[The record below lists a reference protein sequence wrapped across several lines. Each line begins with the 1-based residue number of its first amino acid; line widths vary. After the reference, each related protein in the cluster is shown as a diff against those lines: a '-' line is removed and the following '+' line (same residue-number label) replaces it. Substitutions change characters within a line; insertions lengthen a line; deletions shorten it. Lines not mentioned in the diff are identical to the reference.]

1 MSTPSEYSGSDLP
14 MHNEKPGGAS
24 KKTPFYKRKKFWIIC
39 VIITIVIFAIVIP
52 VVLFVAFPQIAQ
64 MTVNGSSLSFSDV
77 NITFPTYENSK
88 RDVVANQNNSFTM
101 SMSGSLGNTGPL
113 GATISFPSPIT
124 VTWNGILLGSLTLP
138 PVSVAGGS
146 GILVATTT
154 FLIDDSD
161 SFGNFSQFLLSQ
173 NSFTW
178 VMDGVVTVSAL
189 GRTVNGLSLHKEVTL
204 NGMGGFTQAK
214 ILEFSL
220 PSDDPNGGID
230 MSILTSLY
238 NPSPL
243 GVQLGTINLNINYG
257 STFVGPVS
265 AAGVFL
271 GSGNNNITLTGK
283 MVKQTNPSDLANIS
297 ELMSRYIAG
306 LPSNTSAVG
315 VSVAPDGTHSVGWLT
330 EGFQSVTLHV
340 ALQSTTQL
348 QLITGISLGDLD
360 FGFTA
365 QAPYAPTIASSG
377 VSANF
382 KMPFGFSINITQVE
396 QNMTIATNTDGPIA
410 SLQSTWGNAT
420 SNSGLGILNFNIGTS
435 PLTVFPDKYE
445 AFNLF
450 DANLTLSKGLNFSVV
465 GNATVGAST
474 SIGNVILSNIPFNAS
489 TGLQGLQ
496 GLNST
501 PTVIYSL
508 DVVGG
513 TSDYLNLAISVGM
526 SNPSTLQIST
536 GDVTFDM
543 IYEGSVLGTVLLS
556 NFVLQRGSNTVN
568 ATSAFSPNSSP
579 QGKQLLTSFV
589 GGNDTVVQ
597 IAGFNGTT
605 AVTSLLLGLSQ
616 INLTSTLPGLKSK
629 LIQNASLVVL
639 PDTLN
644 TNVAHAAVVIANPFT
659 APLIITKVTSTVSYN
674 GMPVGSISQDISSNP
689 IAVAGKSSAVSPPLS
704 LVMNLEPASIALLL
718 YESAKAAP
726 GITPDQIEALD
737 GLLNLGGLKVGDTS
751 VVPSSS
757 LFANFNLPVFVQ
769 TALAHLPIDLALDST
784 VEIGQ
789 YVTDLQYSQT
799 GVDCST
805 DSSVDYLIPVV
816 GQPIVQAIVN
826 SASLVFNNVV
836 IWNPTTSSFNTWL
849 TGAIT
854 GTGPMAAE
862 IAFPTGVTVSWNGR
876 MLGQLAMPTIF
887 AAADV
892 GATIDLNAT
901 FTVADTGAMA
911 DFSTAMLNEAS
922 FEWDITASGVSVTA
936 LNFTFTGITMQKT
949 VTLKGMKGI
958 SAVVQSYKLPAN
970 DPAGGITLQIQTLL
984 NNPSNIGISLN
995 VLSFNSFFTDSAG
1008 AHLLGPLAGS
1018 QVTIPPNSNAQL
1030 QLVGRLIPQ
1039 TNPSDLAA
1047 VQTIFDNYLAGQN
1060 TPVSVVGTGAQGATG
1075 DVSWLSTAFKSL
1087 TLQTSL
1093 PGGTNVQII
1102 HGIAITNMAFDFTC
1116 GTCAYAPLVSSN
1128 NGIAVNFSL
1137 PADFGFPIDITALE
1151 QTINVSA
1158 IVAPGQSDPL
1168 ALLAL
1173 PWNSATTT
1181 GQQLTTSF

>member
-1 MSTPSEYSGSDLP
+1 
-14 MHNEKPGGAS
+14 
-24 KKTPFYKRKKFWIIC
+24 
-39 VIITIVIFAIVIP
+39 
-52 VVLFVAFPQIAQ
+52 
-64 MTVNGSSLSFSDV
+64 
-77 NITFPTYENSK
+77 
-88 RDVVANQNNSFTM
+88 
-101 SMSGSLGNTGPL
+101 
-113 GATISFPSPIT
+113 
-124 VTWNGILLGSLTLP
+124 
-138 PVSVAGGS
+138 
-146 GILVATTT
+146 
-154 FLIDDSD
+154 
-161 SFGNFSQFLLSQ
+161 
-173 NSFTW
+173 
-178 VMDGVVTVSAL
+178 
-189 GRTVNGLSLHKEVTL
+189 
-204 NGMGGFTQAK
+204 
-214 ILEFSL
+214 
-220 PSDDPNGGID
+220 
-230 MSILTSLY
+230 
-238 NPSPL
+238 
-243 GVQLGTINLNINYG
+243 
-257 STFVGPVS
+257 
-265 AAGVFL
+265 
-271 GSGNNNITLTGK
+271 
-283 MVKQTNPSDLANIS
+283 MVKQTTPNDLTNIS

-315 VSVAPDGTHSVGWLT
+315 VSAAPDGTHSVGWLS
-330 EGFQSVTLHV
+330 EGFRSVTLNV
-340 ALQSTTQL
+340 ALQTTTQL
-348 QLITGISLGDLD
+348 QLITGINLGNMD
-360 FGFTA
+360 FAFTA
-365 QAPYAPTIASSG
+365 QTPYAPTIASSG

-396 QNMTIATNTDGPIA
+396 QNMTIATNADGQIA
-410 SLQSTWGNAT
+410 SLQSTWGNAS

-435 PLTVFPDKYE
+435 PLAVFPDKYE

-489 TGLQGLQ
+489 TSLQGLQ
-496 GLNST
+496 GLNNT
-501 PTVIYSL
+501 PTVINSL

-513 TSDYLNLAISVGM
+513 TPDHLNLVISVGM

-543 IYEGSVLGTVLLS
+543 NYEGSLLGTVLLP
-556 NFVLQRGSNTVN
+556 NFVLQRGPNSVN

-579 QGKQLLTSFV
+579 QGKQLLTYFV

-616 INLTSTLPGLKSK
+616 IELTSTLPGLKSK
-629 LIQNASLVVL
+629 LIQNSSLVVL
-639 PDTLN
+639 PDTL
-644 TNVAHAAVVIANPFT
+644 TTKVAHAAVMIANPFT
-659 APLIITKVTSTVSYN
+659 APLVITKVTSTISYN
-674 GMPVGSISQDISSNP
+674 GIPVGSINQDISSNP

-718 YESAKAAP
+718 YESAKAAS
-726 GITPDQIEALD
+726 GITPDQIKALD
-737 GLLNLGGLKVGDTS
+737 GLLNLGGFKVGDTS

-757 LFANFNLPVFVQ
+757 LFTNFNLPVFVQ
-769 TALAHLPIDLALDST
+769 TALAHLLIDLALEST

-799 GVDCST
+799 GVACST
-805 DSSVDYLIPVV
+805 DSSIDYLIPVV

-826 SASLVFNNVV
+826 GASLVFNSVV

-862 IAFPTGVTVSWNGR
+862 ISFPTGVSVSWNGR
-876 MLGQLAMPTIF
+876 LLGQMAMPTIS
-887 AAADV
+887 AIADV
-892 GATIDLNAT
+892 GATINLNAT
-901 FTVADTGAMA
+901 FTVGDASAMA
-911 DFSTAMLNEAS
+911 DFSTALLEDAS
-922 FEWDITASGVSVTA
+922 FDWEITASGVSVTA

-984 NNPSNIGISLN
+984 NNPSNVGISLS

-1018 QVTIPPNSNAQL
+1018 QVLIPPNSNAEL

-1047 VQTIFDNYLAGQN
+1047 IQTIFDNYLAGHS

-1075 DVSWLSTAFKSL
+1075 DITWLSTAFKSL

-1102 HGIAITNMAFDFTC
+1102 HGIQITNMAFDFTC

-1128 NGIAVNFSL
+1128 NGIVANFSL

-1151 QTINVSA
+1151 ETINVTA
-1158 IVAPGQSDPL
+1158 IVSGQSDPL

-1173 PWNSATTT
+1173 PWNDATTT
-1181 GQQLTTSF
+1181 GQKLTASFTNEPFAVYPPSYGLFNKFTYALTVASPSQIPLLGFQGVANSKASTAVGALTLDGIAFNLDVDIGSTLGCK